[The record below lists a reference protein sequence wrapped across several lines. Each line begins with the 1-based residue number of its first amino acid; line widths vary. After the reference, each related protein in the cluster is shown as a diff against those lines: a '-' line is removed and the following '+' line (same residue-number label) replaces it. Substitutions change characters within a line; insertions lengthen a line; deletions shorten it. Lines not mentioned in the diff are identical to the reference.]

1 MAAGYNEAILSGSF
15 PMSISRRATALAG
28 VAAVLL
34 GASGLSAQ
42 SEEEFAGRLSRM
54 PVDRATSPSISGGGE
69 VRASLAGNEL
79 TVSATFA
86 GMSSPATAAHVH
98 RAPIARPGPV
108 AFTLD
113 VPETASGRI
122 EETLTLTDA
131 QLETLRDGMY
141 YLQIHTTDNPRG
153 ELRGWLLPRRP

>member
-1 MAAGYNEAILSGSF
+1 MTAAARAAGILSPGVVL
-15 PMSISRRATALAG
+15 ACVLAG
-28 VAAVLL
+28 AAGGGPLV
-34 GASGLSAQ
+34 AQ
-42 SEEEFAGRLSRM
+42 SAEEFAGRLSRM

-69 VRASLAGNEL
+69 VRATLAGSEL

-86 GMSSPATAAHVH
+86 GMSSVATAAHVH

-113 VPETASGRI
+113 VPETAAGRI

-141 YLQIHTTDNPRG
+141 YLQIHTADNPRG

>member
-1 MAAGYNEAILSGSF
+1 MTSTNRAAALSILVAALF
-15 PMSISRRATALAG
+15 ATGALA
-28 VAAVLL
+28 AQE
-34 GASGLSAQ
+34 GAR
-42 SEEEFAGRLSRM
+42 FAGRLSRM

-79 TVSATFA
+79 TVFATFA

-141 YLQIHTTDNPRG
+141 YLQIHTAENPRG